1 MVMSTS
7 ASAAGD
13 RGRETG
19 GQGTGPRRAGA
30 DPAPDGPRSSGV
42 DDTNRRE
49 VVEREKA
56 TFGGVK
62 IGSAFF
68 GWLTAI
74 GTTVLLTALATALGA
89 AVLADNDNP
98 DATALTVTGTI
109 VLLVILFVA
118 YYCGG
123 YVAGRMARFNG
134 MKQGIAVWVWA
145 VVIAI
150 VAGILAAIAGDRFN
164 LLVELNGFPQV
175 PMFGD
180 NATASTIIA
189 AIVAAAV
196 ALVGAILGGL
206 GGMRF
211 HRRVDKAGLGD

>member
-1 MVMSTS
+1 MSTS

-13 RGRETG
+13 RGRETS

-30 DPAPDGPRSSGV
+30 EPGPDGLRSSGV
-42 DDTNRRE
+42 NDTNRRD

-89 AVLADNDNP
+89 AVLADTGNP

-109 VLLVILFVA
+109 VLLVILFVD

-123 YVAGRMARFNG
+123 YVAGMMALFN
-134 MKQGIAVWVWA
+134 
-145 VVIAI
+145 
-150 VAGILAAIAGDRFN
+150 
-164 LLVELNGFPQV
+164 
-175 PMFGD
+175 
-180 NATASTIIA
+180 
-189 AIVAAAV
+189 
-196 ALVGAILGGL
+196 
-206 GGMRF
+206 
-211 HRRVDKAGLGD
+211 

>member
-1 MVMSTS
+1 MSTS

-13 RGRETG
+13 RGRETS

-30 DPAPDGPRSSGV
+30 DPAPDGLRNSGV
-42 DDTNRRE
+42 NDTNRRD

-150 VAGILAAIAGDRFN
+150 IAGILAAIAGDRFN

>member
-1 MVMSTS
+1 MSTS

-13 RGRETG
+13 HGRKTP
-19 GQGTGPRRAGA
+19 GQDSGDRRAGS
-30 DPAPDGPRSSGV
+30 DPTPDGRRGNGM
-42 DDTNRRE
+42 DDTSRRQ

-74 GTTVLLTALATALGA
+74 GTTVLLSALATALGA
-89 AVLADNDNP
+89 AVLSNDDSP
-98 DATALTVTGTI
+98 DTTAVTVTGTI
-109 VLLVILFVA
+109 VLLVVLFVA

-150 VAGILAAIAGDRFN
+150 VAAILAAIAGDQFN
-164 LLVELNGFPQV
+164 ILVDLNGFPAI

-180 NATASTIIA
+180 NATAGTIVA
-189 AIVAAAV
+189 ALIAAAV